1 MNISPPH
8 CPKFLRVNWATDEY
22 GKVSPY
28 CLPITSKDT
37 TEDIA
42 DKKVLYYTIGIALTI
57 WLIFG
62 IIFVT
67 SKIKRNTLR
76 RHKKIAN
83 AYPYSRFAPHYV

>member
-1 MNISPPH
+1 MNIPPPY
-8 CPKFLRVNWATDEY
+8 CPKYLRVNWATDDY
-22 GKVSPY
+22 GEVNPS

-42 DKKVLYYTIGIALTI
+42 DKGVLYYTIGIAITI
-57 WLIFG
+57 WLICG

-67 SKIKRNTLR
+67 SKIKHNTLR

-83 AYPYSRFAPHYV
+83 AYPYSRFDPHYV